1 MSADHGTITSMDV
14 DVAFVK
20 SKRGILKVAEMVT
33 LFVAFVCFT
42 VGSRPEYITASVM
55 EFLITSLLLSLYLF
69 KLNKRLTFFFWPLVD
84 MVNSVLAAVFFT
96 VLSLVALITY
106 HVTGTLVGGI
116 VTFMSAA
123 LLCVDSYTLFRSITF
138 NKRRGESQ
146 SQGSGAVNGGAADH
160 P

>member
-1 MSADHGTITSMDV
+1 MKLQHHVSGSRHNNIHG
-14 DVAFVK
+14 
-20 SKRGILKVAEMVT
+20 RGRSFRQIQEGNPEGGRD
-33 LFVAFVCFT
+33 
-42 VGSRPEYITASVM
+42 GSRPEYITASVM